1 MKLLLFGAGA
11 SIPFY
16 PSLTTN
22 YITEQ
27 ILTWDNWERIIRLY
41 NERSEYKI
49 NYEHLLTFL
58 KNLKAQNTSANFEEI
73 CGCIDLI
80 TNVFTD
86 LGQNGYNKF
95 DKTTN
100 ALLNCNIFELKSAP
114 IKNIKYLPY
123 LYRCLITDI
132 LLGVSKNIIYDNLI
146 CQQQNFIKTFIEKE
160 EKVSIVS
167 LNYDNVLNESIG
179 NIFYNGFDR
188 NRQDIMPFSLRSF
201 FQADKTISYLHGN
214 VKFYYS
220 LPDVQY
226 SFEETLNT
234 SERIEKLFLKRN
246 LNEQH
251 LISNVE
257 NHSYNV
263 FIITGIEKNISMDY
277 SPYNAYY
284 TKFASDVCKSSSIIS
299 IGYSF
304 KDEHVNRILSSF
316 LNIDIKNKVVI
327 VDFNTENDVIIDDLV
342 NPRNILY
349 DIYRVFLCKITINN
363 SQEIKNI
370 NTIGYGFITEQIL
383 YYKKGYESFLSEY
396 KEVIAYFNNHIIKG

>member
-1 MKLLLFGAGA
+1 
-11 SIPFY
+11 
-16 PSLTTN
+16 
-22 YITEQ
+22 
-27 ILTWDNWERIIRLY
+27 
-41 NERSEYKI
+41 
-49 NYEHLLTFL
+49 
-58 KNLKAQNTSANFEEI
+58 
-73 CGCIDLI
+73 
-80 TNVFTD
+80 
-86 LGQNGYNKF
+86 
-95 DKTTN
+95 
-100 ALLNCNIFELKSAP
+100 
-114 IKNIKYLPY
+114 
-123 LYRCLITDI
+123 
-132 LLGVSKNIIYDNLI
+132 
-146 CQQQNFIKTFIEKE
+146 
-160 EKVSIVS
+160 
-167 LNYDNVLNESIG
+167 
-179 NIFYNGFDR
+179 
-188 NRQDIMPFSLRSF
+188 
-201 FQADKTISYLHGN
+201 
-214 VKFYYS
+214 
-220 LPDVQY
+220 
-226 SFEETLNT
+226 
-234 SERIEKLFLKRN
+234 
-246 LNEQH
+246 

-284 TKFASDVCKSSSIIS
+284 TKFALDVCKSSSIIS

-327 VDFNTENDVIIDDLV
+327 VDFNTENDVTIDDLV